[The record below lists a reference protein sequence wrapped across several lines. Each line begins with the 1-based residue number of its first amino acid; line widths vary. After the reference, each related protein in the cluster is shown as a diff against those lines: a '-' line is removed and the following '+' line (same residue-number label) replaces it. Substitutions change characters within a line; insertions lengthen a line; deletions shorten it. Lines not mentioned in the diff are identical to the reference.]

1 MPFPFP
7 QANSVMKHVV
17 LRKIVLRNAKN
28 APFILANH
36 ATDCINQKMP
46 AVNVFRNLIVRQAQH
61 RYQQVSNLWK
71 YVSHVEHELL
81 SLHDRFI

>member
-1 MPFPFP
+1 MFKEGLESFRTFVPFPFP

-46 AVNVFRNLIVRQAQH
+46 AVNVFRNLIVR
-61 RYQQVSNLWK
+61 
-71 YVSHVEHELL
+71 
-81 SLHDRFI
+81 